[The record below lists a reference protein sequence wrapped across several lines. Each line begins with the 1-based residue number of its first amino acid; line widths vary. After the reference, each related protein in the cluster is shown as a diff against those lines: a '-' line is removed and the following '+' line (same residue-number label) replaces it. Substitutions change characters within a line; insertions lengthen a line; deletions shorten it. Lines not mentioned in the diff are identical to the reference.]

1 MEQHG
6 LSERRACR
14 LMGLARSTKRRVLA
28 SSDDDTLRQRLCE
41 LARKRQRFG
50 YRRLTA
56 LLRREG
62 EAVNHKRIYRLYREE
77 KLALR
82 RLRRQHSA
90 RRLAAAEKNLAER
103 VNQRWALDFVS
114 DTLATAQTFRVL
126 TVIDEYT
133 RESLAIEVD
142 TSLPALRV
150 IRVLEQLSEGR
161 GRPQEIRVDHVLNL

>member
-14 LMGLARSTKRRVLA
+14 LIGLARSTKRRVLA
-28 SSDDDTLRQRLCE
+28 RSDDESLRQRLCE

-62 EAVNHKRIYRLYREE
+62 QQVNHKRIYRLYREE

-90 RRLAAAEKNLAER
+90 RRQAAAEKNLAAR
-103 VNQRWALDFVS
+103 PNQRWALDFVS
-114 DTLATAQTFRVL
+114 DTLGGGQTDRVL
-126 TVIDEYT
+126 TIIDEYT
-133 RESLAIEVD
+133 RESLTIEVD

-150 IRVLEQLSEGR
+150 VRVATC
-161 GRPQEIRVDHVLNL
+161 